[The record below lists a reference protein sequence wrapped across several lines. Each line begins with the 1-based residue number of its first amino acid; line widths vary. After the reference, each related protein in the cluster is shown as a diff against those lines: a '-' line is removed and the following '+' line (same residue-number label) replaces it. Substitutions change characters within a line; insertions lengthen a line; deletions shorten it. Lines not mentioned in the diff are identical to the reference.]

1 MERREGR
8 GKLKIFFGYAAGV
21 GKTYSM
27 LRAAR
32 KLKDAGTDVV
42 LGYVEPH
49 SRPDTQMLMDG
60 FETISVQVIP
70 YHGIQ
75 LKEMD
80 IDAILKR
87 RPELVLVDEY
97 AHTNAPG
104 CRHRKRYQDVEELLK
119 AGIDV
124 YTTVN
129 VQHLESLCDIVA
141 SVTGIFVRER
151 IPDQAFE
158 LAEEVQ
164 LVDVEPAELISRL
177 KEGKDL
183 QAGTGA
189 AGSGEFLYGGKADG
203 IKGNRP
209 APDGRPGEPH
219 F

>member
-1 MERREGR
+1 MEIQRPDPEKLLHELKRVERREGR

-129 VQHLESLCDIVA
+129 VQHLESLCDTVA
-141 SVTGIFVRER
+141 SVTET
-151 IPDQAFE
+151 
-158 LAEEVQ
+158 
-164 LVDVEPAELISRL
+164 S
-177 KEGKDL
+177 
-183 QAGTGA
+183 
-189 AGSGEFLYGGKADG
+189 
-203 IKGNRP
+203 
-209 APDGRPGEPH
+209 
-219 F
+219 